1 MSEKPQSK
9 RDFAVDLF
17 RSYKTGFIKKKK
29 IVEQRSNTPGDP
41 TLISNVLSELIEE
54 RDWNS
59 GLAEG
64 TLFATWAQVVG
75 ADIAQHTTPLSLL
88 DGRLLVQCSSTAW
101 ATQLNLVGPSLLET
115 IRSSAP
121 GRPCG
126 IPRFHRA
133 YRPQLEAWPTHDLQW
148 PRSPRHLWLTP
159 GNKPPLL
166 PVISLET

>member
-1 MSEKPQSK
+1 MSEKPASK
-9 RDFAVDLF
+9 RDLAIDLF
-17 RSYKTGFIKKKK
+17 RSYKTGFVKKKK

-115 IRSSAP
+115 IRASAP
-121 GRPCG
+121 GALVESLDFIGPTAPSWKRG
-126 IPRFHRA
+126 LRTISNGRGPRDT
-133 YRPQLEAWPTHDLQW
+133 Y
-148 PRSPRHLWLTP
+148 
-159 GNKPPLL
+159 G
-166 PVISLET
+166 

>member
-1 MSEKPQSK
+1 MSEKTPGK
-9 RDFAVDLF
+9 RDFAIDLF

-75 ADIAQHTTPLSLL
+75 PDIAQHTTPLSLL
-88 DGRLLVQCSSTAW
+88 DGRLLVQC
-101 ATQLNLVGPSLLET
+101 
-115 IRSSAP
+115 
-121 GRPCG
+121 
-126 IPRFHRA
+126 
-133 YRPQLEAWPTHDLQW
+133 
-148 PRSPRHLWLTP
+148 
-159 GNKPPLL
+159 
-166 PVISLET
+166 

>member
-1 MSEKPQSK
+1 MNEKNPGK

-29 IVEQRSNTPGDP
+29 IVEPRTNTPGDP
-41 TLISNVLSELIEE
+41 TLISSVLNELIDQ

-64 TLFATWAQVVG
+64 TLFATWPQVVG
-75 ADIAQHTTPLSLL
+75 PDIAQHTTPLSLL

-121 GRPCG
+121 GALVESLDFIGPTAPSWKRG
-126 IPRFHRA
+126 LRTVSNGRGPRDT
-133 YRPQLEAWPTHDLQW
+133 Y
-148 PRSPRHLWLTP
+148 
-159 GNKPPLL
+159 G
-166 PVISLET
+166 

>member
-1 MSEKPQSK
+1 MSEKPQNK

-101 ATQLNLVGPSLLET
+101 ATQLNLVGPPLLET

-121 GRPCG
+121 GALVESLDFIGPTAPSWKRG
-126 IPRFHRA
+126 LRTISNGRGPRDT
-133 YRPQLEAWPTHDLQW
+133 Y
-148 PRSPRHLWLTP
+148 
-159 GNKPPLL
+159 G
-166 PVISLET
+166 